1 VRTGTDIASTAAEA
15 LAAIDNGRQIASFSA
30 RDPGFSLDDAYRVTA
45 AMRDKR
51 VARGE
56 RVLGRKIGFTN
67 RTIWAEYGVYAPMW
81 GYVYDRTVRNIA
93 DLDACPGKVDSGFPN
108 RTCANEN
115 GGACSLA
122 GLAEPRIEPEVV
134 LGLARAPSPGMDDK
148 ALIGCIEWVAHGFEL
163 VQSIF
168 PNWKFSA
175 ADTVAANGLHG
186 ALLIGER
193 HAVGARAGEWLR
205 TLSAFDIDLKRN
217 GEAVDRG
224 RALNVMEGPLS
235 TLRYAMDLLV
245 KDAANP
251 PLGTGEIITTG
262 TLTRA
267 LPVVPGETWATEL
280 SGVRLAGIS
289 VRFS

>member
-1 VRTGTDIASTAAEA
+1 VTDTSAAAREV
-15 LAAIDNGRQIASFSA
+15 LAAIDSGRQIAPLSS
-30 RDPGFSLDDAYRVTA
+30 RHRNFSLDDAYRITGV
-45 AMRDKR
+45 MRQAR
-51 VARGE
+51 LARGE
-56 RVLGRKIGFTN
+56 RVVGRKIGFTN

-81 GYVYDRTVRNIA
+81 GYVYDRTVRNLA
-93 DLDACPGKVDSGFPN
+93 DI
-108 RTCANEN
+108 
-115 GGACSLA
+115 GGAFSLA
-122 GLAEPRIEPEVV
+122 GLAEPRIEPEIVF
-134 LGLARAPSPGMDDK
+134 GLARAPTPGMDDH

-168 PNWKFSA
+168 PGWNFSA

-186 ALLIGER
+186 ALLIGGR
-193 HAVGARAGEWLR
+193 HPVGARASEWTR

-217 GEAVDRG
+217 GAPMDRG

-245 KDAANP
+245 KHAANP
-251 PLGTGEIITTG
+251 PLSAGEIITTG

-267 LPVVPGETWATEL
+267 LPVAPGETWATEL
-280 SGVRLAGIS
+280 SGVTLDGIS